1 MSNLSWHA
9 NGDFSRPTLGDDI
22 RFAIARRV
30 VEAVESRSVKRICV
44 FCGSSPGSRPE
55 FLEAAEAL
63 GSALLERGHDL
74 VYGGASVGL
83 MGRLAE
89 TVMAGGGNVIGVIPS
104 SLADKEVALNEL
116 PDLRVVP
123 SMHDRKA
130 MMAELS
136 DGFIALPGGLGTIE
150 EFFEVLTWTQL
161 RIHTK
166 PCGLLNVSGYFDK
179 LVDFLDEA
187 QDKLFIRP
195 EHRSMILI
203 EDEPEALLD
212 RFEVYEQ
219 PEVDKAEWILSLS
232 NKRTV

>member
-1 MSNLSWHA
+1 L
-9 NGDFSRPTLGDDI
+9 
-22 RFAIARRV
+22 
-30 VEAVESRSVKRICV
+30 KRICV

-55 FLEAAEAL
+55 FLKAAEDL
-63 GSALLERGHDL
+63 GRALLERGHDL

-89 TVMAGGGNVIGVIPS
+89 TMMDGGGNVIGVIPT
-104 SLADKEVALNEL
+104 SLADKEVALTRL

-130 MMAELS
+130 MMADLS

-150 EFFEVLTWTQL
+150 EFFEMLTWTQL
-161 RIHTK
+161 GIHTK
-166 PCGLLNVSGYFDK
+166 PCGLLNVSRYFDR

-195 EHRSMILI
+195 EHRSMILV
-203 EDEPEALLD
+203 EGEPEALLD
-212 RFEVYEQ
+212 RFEGYEQ
-219 PEVDKAEWILSLS
+219 PEVDKAEWILTLS
-232 NKRTV
+232 NNRPV

>member
-1 MSNLSWHA
+1 L
-9 NGDFSRPTLGDDI
+9 P
-22 RFAIARRV
+22 
-30 VEAVESRSVKRICV
+30 VEYDQQRTDAVESRPLKRICV

-55 FLEAAEAL
+55 FLKAAEDL
-63 GSALLERGHDL
+63 GRALLERGHDL

-89 TVMAGGGNVIGVIPS
+89 TMMDGGGNVIGVIPT
-104 SLADKEVALNEL
+104 SLADKEVALTRL

-130 MMAELS
+130 MMADLS

-150 EFFEVLTWTQL
+150 EFFEMLTWTQL
-161 RIHTK
+161 GIHTK
-166 PCGLLNVSGYFDK
+166 PCGLLNVSRYFDR

-195 EHRSMILI
+195 EHRSMILV
-203 EDEPEALLD
+203 EGEPEALLD
-212 RFEVYEQ
+212 RFEGYEQ
-219 PEVDKAEWILSLS
+219 PEVDKAEWILTLS
-232 NKRTV
+232 NNRPV